1 MTLRH
6 GSDPRTQPTP
16 TRNEGAPTMT
26 ATREQIQERAYFLW
40 EQRGRPNG
48 SPEVD
53 WDRAKQEL
61 EGEKEDKHTASWSR
75 PTGA

>member
-1 MTLRH
+1 
-6 GSDPRTQPTP
+6 
-16 TRNEGAPTMT
+16 MT
-26 ATREQIQERAYFLW
+26 ATREQIQERAYYLW

-53 WDRAKQEL
+53 WDRAKQEI